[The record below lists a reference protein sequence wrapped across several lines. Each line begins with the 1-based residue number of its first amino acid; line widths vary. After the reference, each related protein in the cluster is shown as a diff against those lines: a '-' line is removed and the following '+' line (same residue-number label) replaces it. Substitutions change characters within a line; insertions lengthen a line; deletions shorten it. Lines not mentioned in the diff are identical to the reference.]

1 MAGSM
6 FWNGQGP
13 EQQPD
18 VSLVP
23 PVRLLDL
30 LTAPCAYPVTGKNG
44 CQFHGVLSCDIAPNF
59 YLPIRCLREG
69 VSLAI
74 VSS

>member
-1 MAGSM
+1 M
-6 FWNGQGP
+6 FRYGENP

-44 CQFHGVLSCDIAPNF
+44 FQFHGVLSCDIALDSITATPGS
-59 YLPIRCLREG
+59 PARD
-69 VSLAI
+69 
-74 VSS
+74 